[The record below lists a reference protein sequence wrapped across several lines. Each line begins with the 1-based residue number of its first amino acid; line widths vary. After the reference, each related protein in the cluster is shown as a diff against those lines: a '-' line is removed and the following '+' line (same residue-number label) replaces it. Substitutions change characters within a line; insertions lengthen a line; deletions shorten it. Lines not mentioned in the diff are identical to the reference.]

1 MAVVPMVIQ
10 TEERQGA
17 RIPFSGN
24 LSYRELDSVEQGHA
38 EWQGMSLGGAS
49 IRLGRYLRPGRRV
62 ELNFQGSFFP
72 ARVVWSQADGPL
84 GHFDAGLCFD
94 GHTPEPML
102 LTLAALRRT
111 QIGAEGLHIV

>member
-1 MAVVPMVIQ
+1 MAVVPMAIE

-17 RIPFSGN
+17 RIPFSGS
-24 LSYRELDSVEQGHA
+24 LSYREFNSGDEGHA
-38 EWQGMSLGGAS
+38 QWQDMSLGGAS
-49 IRLGRYLRPGRRV
+49 VRLGRYLRPGRRL
-62 ELNFQGSFFP
+62 ELNYQGSYFP

-84 GHFDAGLCFD
+84 GQFQAGLSFD

-111 QIGAEGLHIV
+111 QTGAKGLEII